1 MNALVE
7 NMTGMNVMTDK
18 VIAADF
24 LITAKSGVRNLSYA
38 ITEAATPEVRN
49 MLKRQLNTAI
59 DTHEQISN
67 YMISKGW
74 YNPGDAKAQIQ
85 MDLDNAQLALKVAQ
99 G

>member
-18 VIAADF
+18 VLATDF
-24 LITAKSGVRNLSYA
+24 LIYAKTGVRNLSVA
-38 ITEAATPEVRN
+38 ITESATPEVRN

-74 YNPGDAKAQIQ
+74 YIPSDAKAQIQ
-85 MDLDNAQLALKVAQ
+85 MDLENAQLALKVAQ